1 MQAKQKVE
9 GRPFPRS
16 NAGLRAPVIF
26 MYHAIARV
34 ADDPNRICVSPE
46 RFEEQMGH
54 LKRRG
59 LRGVSM
65 RELLRAR
72 AAGRA
77 GNLVGLTFDDGY
89 ENFLEDAVPVLEE
102 YGFGATLF
110 VLGGLLGAENTWD
123 EHPRMGLLG
132 AEQVREVSR
141 RGVEIGSHGMDHVP
155 LAGLPSAQ
163 LEREVYESRRLLEG
177 LVGEAVDGFCYP
189 YGSVDRAAVRA
200 TPRAGYSYAC
210 ACWTR
215 VENSVYDLPR
225 VPVWEM
231 DGTLLTSAKLKG
243 FPLYAGA
250 IGGLSRLQAR

>member
-1 MQAKQKVE
+1 MKLANKPLIS
-9 GRPFPRS
+9 RT
-16 NAGLRAPVIF
+16 APGTPAPTVL

-34 ADDPNRICVSPE
+34 AEDPSRICVSPG
-46 RFEEQMGH
+46 RFGEQMRH

-65 RELLRAR
+65 RTLLRAR
-72 AAGRA
+72 AAGDA
-77 GNLVGLTFDDGY
+77 ENLVALTFDDGY
-89 ENFLEDAVPVLEE
+89 ENFLQDALPVLEK

-110 VLGGLLGAENTWD
+110 VLGGMLGEENTWD
-123 EHPRMGLLG
+123 ERPRMGLLG

-141 RGVEIGSHGMDHVP
+141 RGVEIGSHGMDHVA
-155 LAGLPSAQ
+155 LAGLPPEQ
-163 LEREVYESRRLLEG
+163 LEREVYESKRVLEG
-177 LVGEAVDGFCYP
+177 LLEEEVEGFCYP

-225 VPVWEM
+225 VPMWEM
-231 DGTLLTSAKLKG
+231 DGALLTSSKIKG
-243 FPLYAGA
+243 FPLYAGT
-250 IGGLSRLQAR
+250 ISGLSRLRDR